1 MGGHQNGHEICNI
14 NIFIESH
21 TIAKLGGII
30 IKWGKKDFEW
40 SENYNNMNVC
50 NVLTLQ
56 NLLINTPQIQKMYKE
71 KRKMKRINLQ
81 DVKLTQ

>member
-21 TIAKLGGII
+21 TIAKLRRII

-50 NVLTLQ
+50 NVLTLKNFVNKHPADPENVQ
-56 NLLINTPQIQKMYKE
+56 GKKKNE
-71 KRKMKRINLQ
+71 K
-81 DVKLTQ
+81 D